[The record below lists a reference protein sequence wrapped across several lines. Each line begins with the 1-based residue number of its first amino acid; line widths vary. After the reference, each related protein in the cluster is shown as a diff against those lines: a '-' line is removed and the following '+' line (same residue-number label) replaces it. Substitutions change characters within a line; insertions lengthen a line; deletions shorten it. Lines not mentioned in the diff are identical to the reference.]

1 MVPELNPRRAA
12 LSTMFLAVAA
22 TEIEMSPLQRL
33 LQEDDI
39 PCLTLV
45 TGVGPIETAVRLTG
59 FLAGGS
65 HAITAVV
72 SLGAAG
78 GYVHPQGQDGPE
90 LLDLYLAET
99 EVFGDLGICFPDR
112 IEPLPED
119 LAGKMTFLM
128 DRDILAQALKICAER
143 GLNVKTGN
151 FVTVAGASATWVRG
165 EMLRGRFKAHCENM
179 EGAAVA
185 RVCAEYSLPV
195 LEIRCI
201 SNLVEDRDPGR
212 WRLQEACEKAAR
224 AAAVILQTLMEQ
236 S

>member
-1 MVPELNPRRAA
+1 M
-12 LSTMFLAVAA
+12 
-22 TEIEMSPLQRL
+22 QRL
-33 LQEDDI
+33 LQAENI

-45 TGVGPIETAVRLTG
+45 TGVGPIETAVRLSG
-59 FLAGGS
+59 FLAGRS
-65 HAITAVV
+65 NAVTAVV
-72 SLGAAG
+72 NLGVAG
-78 GYVHPQGQDGPE
+78 GYVHPQGQEGPE

-99 EVFGDLGICFPDR
+99 EAFGDLGICFPDR
-112 IEPLPED
+112 TEPLPED
-119 LAGKMTFLM
+119 LAGKITFPM
-128 DRDILAQALKICAER
+128 DRDVLAQALKICAER
-143 GLNVKTGN
+143 GLRVKTGN

-201 SNLVEDRDPGR
+201 SNLVENRDPGR
-212 WRLQEACEKAAR
+212 WRLQEACQKAAQ
-224 AAAVILQTLMEQ
+224 AVAVIIQTLMEQ

>member
-1 MVPELNPRRAA
+1 
-12 LSTMFLAVAA
+12 MFLAVAA
-22 TEIEMSPLQRL
+22 TEIEMRPLQRL
-33 LQEDDI
+33 LQEDNI

-59 FLAGGS
+59 YLADKPT
-65 HAITAVV
+65 AIKAVV
-72 SLGAAG
+72 NLGVAG
-78 GYVHPQGQDGPE
+78 AYISVAGTERAD

-119 LAGKMTFLM
+119 LAGKTTFLM
-128 DRDILAQALKICAER
+128 DRDILAKAVRICSER
-143 GLNVKTGN
+143 GLSAKTGH
-151 FVTVAGASATWVRG
+151 FVTVAGASATQARG
-165 EMLRGRFKAHCENM
+165 EMLRSRFKAHCENM

-212 WRLQEACEKAAR
+212 WCLQEACEKSAQATAA
-224 AAAVILQTLMEQ
+224 IIKTLMER